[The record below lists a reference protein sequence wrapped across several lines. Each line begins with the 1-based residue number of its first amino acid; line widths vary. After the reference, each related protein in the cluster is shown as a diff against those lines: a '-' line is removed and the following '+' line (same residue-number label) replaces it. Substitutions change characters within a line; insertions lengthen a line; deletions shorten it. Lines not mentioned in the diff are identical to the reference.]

1 MEPLKYEN
9 GKPLKYEMGL
19 ATLKHHGVGVGVG
32 GGVTAW
38 VSGSPSL

>member
-1 MEPLKYEN
+1 MKYEN

-19 ATLKHHGVGVGVG
+19 ATLKHHGVGVG
-32 GGVTAW
+32 GGVNAW